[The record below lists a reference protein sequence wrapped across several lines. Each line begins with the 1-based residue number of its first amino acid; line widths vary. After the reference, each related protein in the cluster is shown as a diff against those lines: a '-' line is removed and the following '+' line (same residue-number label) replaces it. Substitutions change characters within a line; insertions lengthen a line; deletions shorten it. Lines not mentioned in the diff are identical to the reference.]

1 PDFPQP
7 RRSSPLAKRH
17 VVHRYSMIEP
27 NTVFFQRR
35 TVVVLSAGVTVRCA
49 RRAVFPAGVV
59 VDCGGTHTAALACF
73 VAVSDCGSRVAL
85 RFAAPSQ
92 PESSVRVARTR

>member
-1 PDFPQP
+1 
-7 RRSSPLAKRH
+7 
-17 VVHRYSMIEP
+17 MIEP

-73 VAVSDCGSRVAL
+73 VPARRAMSIDPVDAL
-85 RFAAPSQ
+85 RN
-92 PESSVRVARTR
+92 